1 MEIKAE
7 VKSIT
12 KLKDYFFL
20 VPDYQREYVWKP
32 DDQVEQFII
41 DIDNEYQPNP
51 QLQKSYFIGSII
63 IVENNG
69 KFDVIDG
76 QQRLT
81 TIVLSLCAF
90 RDLLKPL
97 ELDNKQKKYLQTI
110 EELLSDFDI
119 TTDETKL
126 RLELQYEESK
136 DYLSKLIQEGN
147 YEDDITP
154 SIKKMKQA
162 YERLYTHYE
171 VYFKEGLESLISYA
185 RYFLTKIELVVIES
199 ENLSSALKIFETIN
213 QRGAGLNAMDLVKN
227 LLFSEAK
234 ESDFQKIK
242 DTWKEII
249 YSLQKCKEDGSPLR
263 FLRYF
268 LMARYH
274 DGIIRE
280 DEIYKWI
287 ISPDGKTST
296 QYQENPLEFAKELQK
311 IAKRYAELVV
321 ATELVKDGG
330 DYPKVTNIG
339 FVNKYKSRQHLI
351 LLLALDSSTEKN
363 SIEYLAQQ
371 IESFFFYSNTM
382 GIQAKNNEGLFA
394 KWAKE
399 LRGKKYVE
407 EIKKIVSSTLMPYIA
422 SKVPQFKSDFLNITH
437 RAYNPLY
444 RLRYILGKI
453 ENNVLSKAGLPIKGN
468 DFFYDLQIEHIL
480 PQTPKNG
487 YIPNDYVDKDE
498 YYGMVNKLGNVVLL
512 ESTINQAVNNFNDLQ
527 YDWFQKKQNEY
538 TKSDVVTSNLMNH
551 EYSIGKNTA
560 INKFKSDYGYSFDNW
575 GKENIMERQKVLLE
589 LAFETWKFNDTR
601 IDKFESLETLILENQ

>member
-41 DIDNEYQPNP
+41 DIDNEYKPNP

-63 IVENNG
+63 IVENKG

-81 TIVLSLCAF
+81 TVVLSLCAF

-97 ELDNKQKKYLQTI
+97 ELDSKQKKYLQTI

-136 DYLSKLIQEGN
+136 DYLSKLIQEGK
-147 YEDDITP
+147 YEDDETP

-162 YERLYTHYE
+162 YDRLHTHYTG
-171 VYFKEGLESLISYA
+171 YLKEGLESLISYA

-249 YSLQKCKEDGSPLR
+249 YSLQKCNEDGSPLR

-280 DEIYKWI
+280 DDIYKWI
-287 ISPDGKTST
+287 ISPEGKSATK
-296 QYQENPLEFAKELQK
+296 YQAQPLDFAKELQR

-330 DYPKVTNIG
+330 DYPKTTNIG

-351 LLLALDSSTEKN
+351 LLLALDVTTDKATL
-363 SIEYLAQQ
+363 EYLAQQ
-371 IESFFFYSNTM
+371 IESFFFFSNTM

-399 LRGKKYVE
+399 LRGKKSIDEVKE
-407 EIKKIVSSTLMPYIA
+407 IVSTTLMPYIA
-422 SKVPQFKSDFLNITH
+422 AKVPQFKSDFLNITH
-437 RAYNPLY
+437 GAYNPLY
-444 RLRYILGKI
+444 RLRYILGKM
-453 ENNVLSKAGLPIKGN
+453 ENTVLAKAGLPVKGN

-480 PQTPKNG
+480 PQTPKNDF
-487 YIPNDYVDKDE
+487 IPEEFVDKDE
-498 YYGMVNKLGNVVLL
+498 YYGMVYKLGNVLLL
-512 ESTINQAVNNFNDLQ
+512 ESTINQAVNNFNDLSN
-527 YDWFQKKQNEY
+527 DWFEKKQGEY

-551 EYSIGKNTA
+551 DYSIGKNTA
-560 INKFKSDYGYSFDNW
+560 INKFKADYGYSFDSW
-575 GKENIMERQKVLLE
+575 GKEKIKDRQKVLME
-589 LAFETWKFNDTR
+589 LAFESWKFNGSR
-601 IDKFESLETLILENQ
+601 IDKIEVAENIETEAE